1 VLVLALTAIFA
12 RLLLGEQ
19 RAPACPAPQI
29 SCKKEFLVPILENIE
44 KTNEP

>member
-1 VLVLALTAIFA
+1 LLALALTGIFA

-19 RAPACPAPQI
+19 RDPACPAPQI
-29 SCKKEFLVPILENIE
+29 SCKKEFLVPVLENVE